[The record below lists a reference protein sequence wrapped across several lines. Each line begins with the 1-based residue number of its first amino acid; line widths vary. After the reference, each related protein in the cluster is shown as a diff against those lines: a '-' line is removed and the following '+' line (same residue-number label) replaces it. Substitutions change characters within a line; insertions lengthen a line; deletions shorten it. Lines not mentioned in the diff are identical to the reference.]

1 MALALS
7 RRLLLKSAAATA
19 FLPLAGRVALAETTT
34 IDVVTDGDTNIS
46 DWWTNTLKP
55 AFEKAHPD
63 LSLNIVI
70 TRANGGNQVVAQRV
84 LAAKQTSTDP
94 KVDYFEEFDPRELP
108 GAIDAGAFEKIDETA
123 IPNYAMVNPLGKET
137 PYAIPYRASQVLIAY
152 DSAKV
157 KEPPKTWADLVAW
170 IKANPG
176 QFIYGRPDKGG
187 SGKNFV
193 VRAIHEANGRDPVA
207 LQARQFHTGQRRQA
221 LRRRPGRSSRTCAV
235 ALRQGRLHGR
245 QHPDPPAPS
254 PAAP

>member
-19 FLPLAGRVALAETTT
+19 LLPLAGRLALAETTT
-34 IDVVTDGDTNIS
+34 IDVVTDRDTHIS

-84 LAAKQTSTDP
+84 LAAKQTSTDA

-123 IPNYAMVNPLGKET
+123 VPNYALLNPLGKET

-152 DSAKV
+152 DTAKV
-157 KEPPKTWADLVAW
+157 KEPPKTWAELTAW

-176 QFIYGRPDKGG
+176 QFIYCRPDKGG
-187 SGKNFV
+187 SGSHFV
-193 VRAIHEANGRDPVA
+193 FRAVHEVNGRDPS
-207 LQARQFHTGQRRQA
+207 LFK
-221 LRRRPGRSSRTCAV
+221 
-235 ALRQGRLHGR
+235 
-245 QHPDPPAPS
+245 PDNFDP
-254 PAAP
+254 